1 LLISISNK
9 YWFDVLIDRLNNYF
23 IVFIGEKGLV
33 RRFSLFLH
41 SFYLYFCIIQFFK
54 TYYIMKTQSDLCRRK
69 CKRGCSG
76 FGFLLIIIG
85 VLLLFTRLQV
95 IPTPY
100 VDVILSWPMLLLFF
114 GVLSLFRLRIV
125 NAILFLSVGTFFMIP
140 EIAKIPNNFIGTIP
154 ANFTALYWPVLL
166 IIAGVLIVVIR
177 LLFPKSHV
185 FFGPRFH
192 RHHFHRHGHQ
202 FNREFS
208 RKHGHEFYGE
218 FSRKRDFCYNGNGRV
233 NQSTV
238 FFRSGENIVLDP
250 EFTGGEITCVFGE
263 STLDLRKT
271 NLKEGQTRLEIE
283 VVFGSAIIYV
293 PKNWN
298 VQLNV
303 ESVFGGFVDK
313 RSILSDEENND
324 TTKTLIIVGSCV
336 FGGGELKN

>member
-1 LLISISNK
+1 
-9 YWFDVLIDRLNNYF
+9 
-23 IVFIGEKGLV
+23 
-33 RRFSLFLH
+33 
-41 SFYLYFCIIQFFK
+41 
-54 TYYIMKTQSDLCRRK
+54 MKTQSDLCRRK
-69 CKRGCSG
+69 CRRGCSG

-95 IPTPY
+95 IPAPY
-100 VDVILSWPMLLLFF
+100 VNVILTWQMLLIVIGIF
-114 GVLSLFRLRIV
+114 SLLRLRIV

-154 ANFTALYWPVLL
+154 ANFTTLYWPVLL

-192 RHHFHRHGHQ
+192 RHHHHSYRHGYEFH
-202 FNREFS
+202 REFS
-208 RKHGHEFYGE
+208 RKHGHEFHHE
-218 FSRKRDFCYNGNGRV
+218 FSRKRDFCCNGRV
-233 NQSTV
+233 NQNTV
-238 FFRSGENIVLDP
+238 FQAGENIVLDP
-250 EFTGGEITCVFGE
+250 EFTGGEINCVFGE

-271 NLKEGQTRLEIE
+271 NLKEGQTRLEIN

-303 ESVFGGFVDK
+303 QSVFGGFVDK
-313 RSILSDEENND
+313 RSILSDEESND
-324 TTKTLIIVGSCV
+324 TTKTLVIIGSCV